1 MMGPYE
7 EPDHMVCTL
16 INHRKGE
23 RDMNLELTD
32 REQKALVEV
41 LKDYI
46 PELRGEI
53 ASGVK
58 HDLKEELKSEEST
71 LKAILQKLQA

>member
-1 MMGPYE
+1 MRVE
-7 EPDHMVCTL
+7 EV
-16 INHRKGE
+16 IKIVNSRGGV
-23 RDMNLELTD
+23 DMNLELSD
-32 REQKALVEV
+32 KEKEMLVGV

-58 HDLKEELKSEEST
+58 HDMKQELKEEEAVLRGLLEKLNT
-71 LKAILQKLQA
+71 LK

>member
-1 MMGPYE
+1 
-7 EPDHMVCTL
+7 
-16 INHRKGE
+16 
-23 RDMNLELTD
+23 MNLELTD
-32 REQKALVEV
+32 KEKEMLVGV

-58 HDLKEELKSEEST
+58 HDLKEELKEEE
-71 LKAILQKLQA
+71 AILKGILDKLQALK

>member
-1 MMGPYE
+1 
-7 EPDHMVCTL
+7 
-16 INHRKGE
+16 
-23 RDMNLELTD
+23 MNLELSGIEKD
-32 REQKALVEV
+32 MLAAV

-58 HDLKEELKSEEST
+58 HDMKEDLKNEEAVLKGILEKLNA
-71 LKAILQKLQA
+71 LK

>member
-1 MMGPYE
+1 ME
-7 EPDHMVCTL
+7 
-16 INHRKGE
+16 
-23 RDMNLELTD
+23 MNLELTD
-32 REQKALVEV
+32 KEKEMLVGV

-58 HDLKEELKSEEST
+58 HDLKEELKEEEAV
-71 LKAILQKLQA
+71 LKGILDRLQALK

>member
-1 MMGPYE
+1 
-7 EPDHMVCTL
+7 
-16 INHRKGE
+16 
-23 RDMNLELTD
+23 MNLELTD
-32 REQKALVEV
+32 REKEMLAGV

-58 HDLKEELKSEEST
+58 HDFKLELKEEEAVLKG
-71 LKAILQKLQA
+71 ILEKLQALK

>member
-1 MMGPYE
+1 
-7 EPDHMVCTL
+7 
-16 INHRKGE
+16 
-23 RDMNLELTD
+23 MNLELTD
-32 REQKALVEV
+32 KERDMLTGV

-58 HDLKEELKSEEST
+58 HDLKLELKEEEAVLNEI
-71 LKAILQKLQA
+71 LKKLTVLK

>member
-1 MMGPYE
+1 M
-7 EPDHMVCTL
+7 
-16 INHRKGE
+16 
-23 RDMNLELTD
+23 DMNLELTD
-32 REQKALVEV
+32 KEKDMLVGV

-58 HDLKEELKSEEST
+58 HDLKLELKDEEAV
-71 LKAILQKLQA
+71 LKGILEKLMALK

>member
-1 MMGPYE
+1 
-7 EPDHMVCTL
+7 
-16 INHRKGE
+16 
-23 RDMNLELTD
+23 MNLELTNK
-32 REQKALVEV
+32 EKEMLVGV

-58 HDLKEELKSEEST
+58 HDFKVELKEEEAVLKG
-71 LKAILQKLQA
+71 ILEKLQATN

>member
-1 MMGPYE
+1 
-7 EPDHMVCTL
+7 
-16 INHRKGE
+16 
-23 RDMNLELTD
+23 MNLELSD
-32 REQKALVEV
+32 KEKEMLVEV

-58 HDLKEELKSEEST
+58 HDFKLELKDEEAILKGILDKLNT
-71 LKAILQKLQA
+71 LK

>member
-1 MMGPYE
+1 
-7 EPDHMVCTL
+7 
-16 INHRKGE
+16 
-23 RDMNLELTD
+23 MNLELTAK
-32 REQKALVEV
+32 EKEMLVGV

-58 HDLKEELKSEEST
+58 HDLKLELKEEEAV
-71 LKAILQKLQA
+71 LKGILEKINALK